1 VNSAQARHR
10 DVHRGRSKIWI
21 VDDSVFDEITSKP
34 DEITSKPDEITSKP
48 DEITSKPDE
57 ITGESAAVRRVGE
70 RVILRKI
77 K

>member
-34 DEITSKPDEITSKP
+34 DEITSKPDEIT
-48 DEITSKPDE
+48 
-57 ITGESAAVRRVGE
+57 GESAAVRRVGE

>member
-48 DEITSKPDE
+48 DEIT
-57 ITGESAAVRRVGE
+57 GESAAVRRVGE